1 MIQVRTVVSCAFFIL
16 FAVSVP
22 LSAAQGVINVNNS
35 DPIPFSESLKHLL
48 L

>member
-1 MIQVRTVVSCAFFIL
+1 MRKVRSAVLYGVLIL
-16 FAVSVP
+16 FAISVP
-22 LSAAQGVINVNNS
+22 LIASQGVINVNNS